1 MSRTQGRVRDYLTWR
16 FPGLRLMLEGRRRWW
31 LRATALAALVAVA
44 VYAVWAKTPTGNGVL
59 DNLISVPA
67 QLALVVLAVYVGISL
82 RVRAVLGEP
91 RLRESAQDE
100 PTELHVFR
108 LDGKAGGRVWLDCR
122 GIEDVAPL
130 HALIESSIRFLPVES
145 EQLYRMDGGGLDV
158 PKAALS
164 AVLVNDQG
172 VCLHLRSVSY
182 HSVFF
187 SHYFADYRFS
197 RESTD
202 EVRNRPQTL
211 RELWSAPIERHLAQC
226 HKHFAEGRGFRPFE
240 VLPNPLGVTGV
251 CRVAVGST
259 QGYIVRLRDGNVLN
273 ERHRLDW
280 SFSGLIESHRLIGI
294 ARPDNVA
301 IERYVEDELMDEL
314 FGDESEM
321 PRKFRCTPLALIFN
335 PRNLYQP
342 ELVVMVDLE
351 LAQLEFDTL
360 RKNMNLFFWSAVDI
374 AMHLKEPGGSR
385 FKAMFRRIGELVLE
399 REHVPREPPAGAGA
413 GE

>member
-31 LRATALAALVAVA
+31 LRSVALAALVAVA
-44 VYAVWAKTPTGNGVL
+44 AYAAWVKTPTDNGVL

-91 RLRESAQDE
+91 RLRESALDE
-100 PTELHVFR
+100 PTDAHVFR
-108 LDGKAGGRVWLDCR
+108 LDGQAGGRVWLDCG
-122 GIEDVAPL
+122 GIHEVVPL

-164 AVLVNDQG
+164 QVEVTDQG
-172 VCLHLRSVSY
+172 ICLHLRSVSY

-202 EVRNRPQTL
+202 EVRDRPQTL
-211 RELWSAPIERHLAQC
+211 RQLWTEPVERHLAQC
-226 HKHFAEGRGFRPFE
+226 RAHFAQRRGFRLFE

-251 CRVAVGST
+251 CRVNVAGT
-259 QGYIVRLRDGNVLN
+259 QGYIVRLRDANVLN

-294 ARPDNVA
+294 DRPDAVA

-321 PRKFRCTPLALIFN
+321 PQKFRCTPMALIFN

-351 LAQLEFDTL
+351 LAQLEFDRL
-360 RKNMNLFFWSAVDI
+360 RQRMNLFFWSAVDI

-399 REHVPREPPAGAGA
+399 REPGPREPPASAGA
-413 GE
+413 GQ